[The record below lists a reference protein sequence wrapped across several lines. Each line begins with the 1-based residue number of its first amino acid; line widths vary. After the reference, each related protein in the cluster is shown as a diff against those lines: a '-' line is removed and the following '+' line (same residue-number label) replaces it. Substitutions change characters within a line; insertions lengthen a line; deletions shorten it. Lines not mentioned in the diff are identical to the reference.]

1 MKKTIRLTE
10 SDFYRV
16 ITESVNKVLNE
27 LDARTYAS
35 ARDKAWERGE
45 TRAAG
50 FGNAAVD
57 AWNRDYEK
65 YDSDDNVE
73 DGMWMDY
80 GGNVR
85 TYNRNKTTPHNFEQE
100 IDYYDDMKRVN
111 FTDKNGNEM
120 NWEYPLKDR
129 KRLPKKF
136 RVAKEMAKGNGE
148 YIKGKGWK

>member
-1 MKKTIRLTE
+1 MKTIRLTE

-45 TRAAG
+45 TRAAD

-57 AWNRDYEK
+57 AWNRDYEDR
-65 YDSDDNVE
+65 DSDDNVE
-73 DGMWMDY
+73 NGRWMDRA
-80 GGNVR
+80 GNVV
-85 TYNRNKTTPHNFEQE
+85 TYSRDKTTPQNFEQAV
-100 IDYYDDMKRVN
+100 DFYDDMKRVN
-111 FTDKNGNEM
+111 YTDKNGYEM
-120 NWEYPLKDR
+120 DWEYPLKDR
-129 KRLPKKF
+129 KRLPKHF
-136 RVAKEMAKGNGE
+136 RAAREMAKGNGK